1 MPVFEVFNMNR
12 LSFALKMLSV
22 APLLVVSEY
31 SLAKVIDGKALDIDS
46 STAVFNYEL
55 INDATLNAVGAK
67 TADIVVRGSTLNLT
81 GSEVNANGKPGVSLQ
96 GGTATITG
104 STISSD
110 QVGLVVSYG
119 VADSRSSSAD
129 VIGSTITGVTHG
141 IVVNGL
147 SVLNLSGSTVSGTG
161 NSAIGLR
168 MFNSTVNASDSVIT
182 GNRAGIQI
190 SLGPDIDGKNTLVLS
205 DKTHVEGLAGSA
217 ILVDTL
223 GAGAVVADI
232 IVRDQSTLKG
242 SNGTLMEVVR
252 GAEGN
257 LTVDNSDLVGNIVA
271 DDMSTANV
279 TLQNQATL
287 TGKLDNVQSLTVNS
301 DARWIMDGNGT
312 VENLSLNDGG
322 VQFGKPGDFYSLSVA
337 NLSGTGGT
345 FYMYNNFTTGQIS
358 TLTVTGTASGN
369 HLVALESSGTEP
381 VAPGSTAVVH
391 IEAGDASF
399 ALAGGMVSLG
409 AFDYDL
415 IKQGENDWYLDTTSR
430 VISPGTRS
438 VMALFNAAPTVWY
451 GELSTLRSRMGDVR
465 MDQGQAGGWMRAY
478 GNKFDVSASSGVA
491 YQQNQQGLSF
501 GADAPLPLGDGQW
514 LVGVLGGYSKSDL
527 ALSGGTSGTVNS
539 YYVGAYTTWMDQQSG
554 YYFDGVLKFNR
565 FQNESK
571 VQLSDGTQTKGR
583 YDNNGVGASLEFGR
597 HIALADDY
605 FVEPFTQLS
614 GLVVGGK
621 NYHLDNDLSAEG
633 ESTHSLLGKV
643 GATAGRNFNLGEGKV
658 MQPYIRAAYVHEF
671 ANNTK
676 VEVNNNVFN
685 NDLSG
690 SRGELGAGI
699 AVTLTDKVS
708 VHADFDYSNGDK
720 IEQPWGANVGVR
732 YSW

>member
-22 APLLVVSEY
+22 APLLVVSEH
-31 SLAKVIDGKALDIDS
+31 SLAKVIDGTTLDIDS
-46 STAVFNYEL
+46 STAVFNYDL

-67 TADIVVRGSTLNLT
+67 TAGISVQGSTLNLT
-81 GSEVNANGKPGVSLQ
+81 GSEVNAIGKAGVSLQ

-345 FYMYNNFTTGQIS
+345 FYMYNNFTTGQIN

-415 IKQGENDWYLDTTSR
+415 IKHGENDWYLDTTSR

-465 MDQGQAGGWMRAY
+465 MDQGQAGGWVRAY

>member
-1 MPVFEVFNMNR
+1 M
-12 LSFALKMLSV
+12 
-22 APLLVVSEY
+22 
-31 SLAKVIDGKALDIDS
+31 
-46 STAVFNYEL
+46 
-55 INDATLNAVGAK
+55 
-67 TADIVVRGSTLNLT
+67 
-81 GSEVNANGKPGVSLQ
+81 
-96 GGTATITG
+96 
-104 STISSD
+104 
-110 QVGLVVSYG
+110 
-119 VADSRSSSAD
+119 
-129 VIGSTITGVTHG
+129 
-141 IVVNGL
+141 
-147 SVLNLSGSTVSGTG
+147 
-161 NSAIGLR
+161 
-168 MFNSTVNASDSVIT
+168 
-182 GNRAGIQI
+182 
-190 SLGPDIDGKNTLVLS
+190 S

-223 GAGAVVADI
+223 GVGAVVADI

-257 LTVDNSDLVGNIVA
+257 LTVDNSNLVGNIVA

-415 IKQGENDWYLDTTSR
+415 IKHGENDWYLDTTSR

-465 MDQGQAGGWMRAY
+465 MDQGQAGGWVRAY

-491 YQQNQQGLSF
+491 YQ
-501 GADAPLPLGDGQW
+501 
-514 LVGVLGGYSKSDL
+514 
-527 ALSGGTSGTVNS
+527 
-539 YYVGAYTTWMDQQSG
+539 
-554 YYFDGVLKFNR
+554 
-565 FQNESK
+565 
-571 VQLSDGTQTKGR
+571 
-583 YDNNGVGASLEFGR
+583 
-597 HIALADDY
+597 
-605 FVEPFTQLS
+605 
-614 GLVVGGK
+614 
-621 NYHLDNDLSAEG
+621 
-633 ESTHSLLGKV
+633 
-643 GATAGRNFNLGEGKV
+643 
-658 MQPYIRAAYVHEF
+658 
-671 ANNTK
+671 
-676 VEVNNNVFN
+676 
-685 NDLSG
+685 
-690 SRGELGAGI
+690 
-699 AVTLTDKVS
+699 
-708 VHADFDYSNGDK
+708 
-720 IEQPWGANVGVR
+720 
-732 YSW
+732 

>member
-22 APLLVVSEY
+22 APLLVVSEH
-31 SLAKVIDGKALDIDS
+31 SLAKVIDGTTLDIDS
-46 STAVFNYEL
+46 STAVFNYDL

-67 TADIVVRGSTLNLT
+67 TAGISVQGSTLNLT
-81 GSEVNANGKPGVSLQ
+81 GSEVNAIGKAGVSLQ

-415 IKQGENDWYLDTTSR
+415 IKHGENDWYLDTTSR

-465 MDQGQAGGWMRAY
+465 MDQGQAGGWVRAY

>member
-81 GSEVNANGKPGVSLQ
+81 GSEVNANGKAGVSLQ

>member
-81 GSEVNANGKPGVSLQ
+81 GSEVNANGKAGVSLQ

-110 QVGLVVSYG
+110 QTGLVVSYG
-119 VADSRSSSAD
+119 VIDSRSSSAD
-129 VIGSTITGVTHG
+129 VIGSSITGVAHG
-141 IVVNGL
+141 ITVNGL
-147 SVLNLSGSTVSGTG
+147 SELNLMGSTVSGTG
-161 NSAIGLR
+161 NSATGLR
-168 MFNSTVNASDSVIT
+168 MFSGTVNASDSVIT
-182 GNRAGIQI
+182 GNSTGILV
-190 SLGPDIDGKNTLVLS
+190 SVDINVSGKNTLVLS

-223 GAGAVVADI
+223 GVGTVVADI

-242 SNGTLMEVVR
+242 SNGILMEVVK

-287 TGKLDNVQSLTVNS
+287 TGQLDNVQSLTVNS

-312 VENLSLNDGG
+312 VENLSLNGGG

-345 FYMYNNFTTGQIS
+345 FYMYNNFTTGQIN

-391 IEAGDASF
+391 IAAGDASF

-597 HIALADDY
+597 HITLADDY